1 MKTNLDLVNECDK
14 YIAPKYIKSLNA
26 DYLQLPLL

>member
-14 YIAPKYIKSLNA
+14 YIAPKCVKNVDA
-26 DYLQLPLL
+26 DDLKLPVL